1 MSNFFEGRSLCSDY
15 KNRIFIQKE
24 TSENENK
31 VMRSEFDRWEWDAES
46 RQPSRSYAGVCG
58 EGKHYLHNNTI
69 YALELQKST
78 HL

>member
-31 VMRSEFDRWEWDAES
+31 VMRSEFDR
-46 RQPSRSYAGVCG
+46 
-58 EGKHYLHNNTI
+58 
-69 YALELQKST
+69 
-78 HL
+78 